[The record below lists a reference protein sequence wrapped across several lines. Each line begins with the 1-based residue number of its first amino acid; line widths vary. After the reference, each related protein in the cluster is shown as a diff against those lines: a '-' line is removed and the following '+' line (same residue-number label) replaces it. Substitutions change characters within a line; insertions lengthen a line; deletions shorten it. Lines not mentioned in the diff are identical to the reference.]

1 MELVSTSRWGND
13 DGASDKLVLWSEV
26 LGARE
31 SSEFVCVWDPLMDG
45 DVVKMVLGRVP
56 ERGPAVLRGHCRF
69 ASKNRTY
76 PGVQKTVQE
85 DEV

>member
-1 MELVSTSRWGND
+1 MMVHLTIWFCGVRCLEPVKAVDL
-13 DGASDKLVLWSEV
+13 
-26 LGARE
+26 
-31 SSEFVCVWDPLMDG
+31 FVYGTLMDG

-56 ERGPAVLRGHCRF
+56 ERRPAVLRGHCRF

-85 DEV
+85 DEA